1 MQKIFFSIYFIL
13 FLILPEVIFAQ
24 KVERKK
30 ANVATK
36 EWRYELECI
45 GVGSQ
50 GTYLVKVWSY
60 SKNQN
65 VAIEQAKKNAV
76 HGVVFKGYAG
86 TGQKC
91 PSQPALAPQV
101 GVENQFESFFSKF
114 FADGGDYMKYIS
126 VSGDGAT
133 GANDVEKVGKQYKIG
148 VIVSVMKDALRKDL
162 EAAGVI
168 KGLSSGF

>member
-1 MQKIFFSIYFIL
+1 MKKL
-13 FLILPEVIFAQ
+13 FLSLSLIILLYSINFAQ
-24 KVERKK
+24 PVQRNK
-30 ANVATK
+30 AEVATK
-36 EWRYELECI
+36 EWRYELECM

-50 GTYLVKVWSY
+50 GSYLVKVWSY
-60 SKNQN
+60 SKNSK

-91 PSQPALAPQV
+91 PSQQALAPQV
-101 GVENQFESFFSKF
+101 GVEDQFEAFFDRF
-114 FADGGDYMKYIS
+114 FANGGDYMKYVS
-126 VSGDGAT
+126 VSGDGVP
-133 GANDVEKVGKQYKIG
+133 GVNDVEKVGKQYKIG
-148 VIVSVMKDALRKDL
+148 IVVSVMKDALRKDL